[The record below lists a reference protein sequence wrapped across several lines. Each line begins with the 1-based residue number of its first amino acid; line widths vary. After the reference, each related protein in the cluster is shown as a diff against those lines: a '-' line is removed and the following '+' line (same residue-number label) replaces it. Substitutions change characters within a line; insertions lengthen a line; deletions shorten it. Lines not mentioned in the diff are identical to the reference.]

1 MKELIPPIARQ
12 KLREELTP
20 DTFVRKTNNGSNEIH
35 ILDHY
40 SAPTVLQEIG
50 RLRELS
56 FRLAGGG
63 TGKEV
68 DLDKFDLMEKPFRQ
82 LIVWSPREQEI
93 IGGYRFILC
102 SELENQDGEIQSP
115 TGRLFRISPE
125 FVRDIMPL
133 TIELGRSFVQ
143 PAYQPQ
149 QNLRGG
155 MYSLD
160 NLWDGLGSLVVDF
173 PHIQYFFGKIT
184 MYPHFNTRARD
195 LILHFLSKHFPSPEG
210 WVVPYDPLSPG
221 IPENELNALL
231 PFVDYEQDYKHLIK
245 SVRALGESIPPLV
258 NAYMNL
264 SASMRVFGTSIN
276 THFGDVEET
285 GILLTIPD
293 IYPQKIERHIST
305 YHPKV
310 QG

>member
-1 MKELIPPIARQ
+1 MIPPIPRE

-20 DTFVRKTNNGSNEIH
+20 DTFVRTTNNGSNEIH

-40 SAPTVLQEIG
+40 TAPSVLQEIG

-68 DLDKFDLMEKPFRQ
+68 DLDAYDLMEVPFKQ

-102 SELENQDGEIQSP
+102 SDLENRNGEIQSP
-115 TGRLFRISPE
+115 TGRLFRISSD
-125 FVRDIMPL
+125 FVRDIMPV

-184 MYPHFNTRARD
+184 MYPHFNPRARD
-195 LILHFLSKHFPSPEG
+195 LILHFLGKHFPSPEG
-210 WVVPYDPLSPG
+210 WVVPYEPLVPATSR
-221 IPENELNALL
+221 EALDALL
-231 PFVDYEQDYKHLIK
+231 PFEDYEQDYKHLIK
-245 SVRALGESIPPLV
+245 SVRALGEAIPPLF

-293 IYPQKIERHIST
+293 IYPQKMERHIST
-305 YHPKV
+305 YLRKK
-310 QG
+310 QE